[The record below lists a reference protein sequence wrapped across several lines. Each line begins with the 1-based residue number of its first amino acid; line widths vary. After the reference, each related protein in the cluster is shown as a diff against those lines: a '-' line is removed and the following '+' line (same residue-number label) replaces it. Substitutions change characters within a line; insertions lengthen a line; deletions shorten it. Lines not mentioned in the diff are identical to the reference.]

1 MCRLHITRS
10 APGPMRALT
19 FALLFVRTASAI
31 AITLLLIG
39 LLFQA
44 YARGGPPELGSVFQV
59 IQGVLLSTLAYLF
72 TTQAVDRAEA
82 EVVSEVKKRGVLEA
96 TISADSATLDEIA
109 HRLDQAEAALEFL
122 AGDPAIRRRIEEFEE

>member
-82 EVVSEVKKRGVLEA
+82 AVVEESRARGGLEIQMMSEWQRTASVERDLA
-96 TISADSATLDEIA
+96 
-109 HRLDQAEAALEFL
+109 L
-122 AGDPAIRRRIEEFEE
+122 AGMVLSRLAQR

>member
-1 MCRLHITRS
+1 
-10 APGPMRALT
+10 MRALT

-31 AITLLLIG
+31 AIALLLIG

-44 YARGGPPELGSVFQV
+44 YARGGSPELGSVFQV

-82 EVVSEVKKRGVLEA
+82 EVMAEVKRRGFLEVTA
-96 TISADSATLDEIA
+96 TEDSEAVENLA
-109 HRLDQAEAALEFL
+109 RKLRQAEALLSQLTSDPEILRRVEELEERR
-122 AGDPAIRRRIEEFEE
+122 GDAR

>member
-1 MCRLHITRS
+1 
-10 APGPMRALT
+10 MRALT

-82 EVVSEVKKRGVLEA
+82 EVVAEVKKRGLLEA
-96 TISADSATLDEIA
+96 SAASESDTVDEVA
-109 HRLDQAEAALEFL
+109 RELEQAKRLLMHL
-122 AGDPAIRRRIEEFEE
+122 AQDGEIRRRIETFERQGGE